1 MNNKLTLEQI
11 ERLNE
16 LESTLKAFLYD
27 IDVLREDG
35 ENEMMDVNSLF
46 DDVFDRI
53 KELN

>member
-11 ERLNE
+11 KRLNE

-35 ENEMMDVNSLF
+35 ENEFIDVSSLF
-46 DDVFDRI
+46 DDINDRI
-53 KELN
+53 RELN